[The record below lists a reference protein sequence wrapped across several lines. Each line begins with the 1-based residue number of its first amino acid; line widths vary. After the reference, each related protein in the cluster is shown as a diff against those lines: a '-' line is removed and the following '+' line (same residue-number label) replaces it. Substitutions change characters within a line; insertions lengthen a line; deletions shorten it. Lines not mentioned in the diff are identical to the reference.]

1 MTNNNGER
9 SQPVK
14 VLVVD
19 DETLVRTMM
28 CDALQA
34 IGYAPLTASSGEKAL
49 QTVKAE
55 RPACVLLDIM
65 MPDLD
70 GYDTCAALKADAGTA
85 SMPVILVSATTDGR
99 VIRHAEKAGAATV
112 LRKPVR
118 MDELQRAIVLALDS
132 RARARTVEAG

>member
-1 MTNNNGER
+1 MTTHGGEKGQR
-9 SQPVK
+9 AK

-34 IGYAPLTASSGEKAL
+34 IGYAPVAASSGEEAL
-49 QTVKAE
+49 RTVRME

-70 GYDTCAALKADAGTA
+70 GYDTCAALKADADTA
-85 SMPVILVSATTDGR
+85 SMPVLLVSATTDAR
-99 VIRHAEKAGAATV
+99 VMEQAEKVGATTV

-118 MDELQRAIVLALDS
+118 MDELQRAIVRALGAS
-132 RARARTVEAG
+132 A